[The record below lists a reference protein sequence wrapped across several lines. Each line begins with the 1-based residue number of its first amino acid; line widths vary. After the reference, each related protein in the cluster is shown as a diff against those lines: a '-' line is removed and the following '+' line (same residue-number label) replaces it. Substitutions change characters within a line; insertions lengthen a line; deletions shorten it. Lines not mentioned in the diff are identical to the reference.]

1 MKIFL
6 SWSGSK
12 SKKLAETL
20 RDWLPNVI
28 QALEP
33 WMSAEDIDKG
43 SRWYIDVVSELEK
56 TQFGI
61 ICLTPENLESPWVHF
76 EAGALSKSIGKS
88 KVCPFLVNLNPTSVK
103 GPLALFQAC
112 KTSKED
118 TKKLI
123 ESVNKGLNDQALQS
137 NKLDIAFE
145 RWWPDLDSKLHEIS
159 NIADESIP
167 IRSDRDIIEEI
178 LQIVRSLSGNQ
189 VNEEMGFLEMLKSE
203 KLAIFFETAR
213 GYEKMPEELKRQI
226 GRRGAID

>member
-178 LQIVRSLSGNQ
+178 LQVK
-189 VNEEMGFLEMLKSE
+189 E
-203 KLAIFFETAR
+203 
-213 GYEKMPEELKRQI
+213 
-226 GRRGAID
+226 